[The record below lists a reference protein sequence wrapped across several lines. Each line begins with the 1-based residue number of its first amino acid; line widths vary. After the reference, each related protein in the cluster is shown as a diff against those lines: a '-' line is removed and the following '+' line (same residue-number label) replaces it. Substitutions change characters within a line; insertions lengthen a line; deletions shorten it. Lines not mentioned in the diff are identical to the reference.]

1 MGYKV
6 TDIFG
11 YGNRNNIYLR
21 EIEDNVLSKLNGEV
35 VKGDYEIFFE
45 IPIKVPNYIKEA
57 SFLLTK
63 GNKKVAYVMKNKNI
77 IAVVGYIKNV

>member
-11 YGNRNNIYLR
+11 YGNRNNINFR
-21 EIEDNVLSKLNGEV
+21 EIEDNVLSKLNGEA
-35 VKGDYEIFFE
+35 VKGDYEIYFE
-45 IPIKVPNYIKEA
+45 IPINVPNYMKEA
-57 SFLLTK
+57 SYLLTR
-63 GNKKVAYVMKNKNI
+63 NYKKVVFVMKNKNI